1 MAKMAVVK
9 REVVSIMDA
18 VEPVEPIYVKNMW
31 KSPATTTHQACKKCQ
46 KERSRNSP
54 KWKQKS
60 RQKPTKSNTPI
71 VIQLKDSLKAAL
83 RQKQRSLADTVIK
96 CKDVEVSIDN
106 EGDSSSGREDNST
119 NIKHLKRKNDV
130 KHLSALI
137 SVIEK
142 SHQKDRC
149 TNFTHSAQNRNS
161 KLVANYVLNNANYV
175 TDTKDSSR
183 PRSIIECENVDVI
196 CNDLNSSEKS
206 SVTTEDTE
214 SENGSTIS
222 SSEIQSDSDQS
233 VSYENSENSR
243 MSKDELEKLALF
255 TTGCPLVRF
264 DCPPSECPQCLSDLY
279 NSRYYYDHGD
289 NAFEFHEDQECE
301 EPSPASFTV
310 PTTIRDSE
318 ADEASL
324 TTTTDSSEV
333 SPTIPPA
340 QSKLSKNA
348 QPFKS
353 RNPKNNCQRS
363 DRGRQLLDID
373 IAGRGGKSSEDLFP
387 DSVYVD
393 LTGTDVTFTVYYD
406 HSWLID
412 TNDSSGIISQL
423 HSAENNYAT
432 SRNHSMSELMWQSG
446 VSGEPSSESL
456 TDLSHMSVPH
466 WYWPYIYPPVYSLA
480 TSMYSHPLDTT
491 NVPKTQ
497 MIPPHQLRSFNSTQ
511 PPSRQWVWLANSERN
526 RPTAI
531 FTVMCY
537 NVLCDKYC
545 TRQLYGYCP
554 SWALNWEYR
563 KKGIMEEIKHCA
575 ADIICLQE
583 VETDQFYNFFLPE
596 LKRDGYDGIFSAKS
610 RARTMTE
617 SERKYVDGCAIF
629 YRTSKFS
636 LLKEHLVEFNQVAM
650 ANAEGSDDMLN
661 RVMTKDNIG
670 LAAMLETKEGVF
682 ENGAPA
688 ENFIC
693 QQIMVATAH
702 IHWDPEFCDVKLIQ
716 TMMLMWELKHIIEE
730 SIRSF
735 RPGSST
741 PDINSI
747 PLILCG
753 DLNSLPDSGVL
764 EFLNSGKV
772 SRNHVDFKER
782 GYDDCLQRI
791 NVSTEKDF
799 LLHDFRLGRAYDNDI
814 MPFTNYTF
822 DFKGIIDYIFYSR
835 DHLNLLGLLGPLNAN
850 WFQQNKVVGCPH
862 PHVPSDHFPLLVEYE
877 MPVPR
882 SENSRQVSTANTPV
896 KNR

>member
-18 VEPVEPIYVKNMW
+18 VEPVESTYVKNFL
-31 KSPATTTHQACKKCQ
+31 KTHTTTPPPCKKCQ

-60 RQKPTKSNTPI
+60 RQKPTKANTPI

-83 RQKQRSLADTVIK
+83 RQKQRSLAETVVK
-96 CKDVEVSIDN
+96 CKDVEVSVDN
-106 EGDSSSGREDNST
+106 EVDSSQGRDNITT
-119 NIKHLKRKNDV
+119 NAKQLKRKHDV

-142 SHQKDRC
+142 SHKKDRY
-149 TNFTHSAQNRNS
+149 TNFTHSAQNTNS
-161 KLVANYVLNNANYV
+161 KLVANYVLNNASYG

-233 VSYENSENSR
+233 VSYENSENSK

-255 TTGCPLVRF
+255 TTGCPLVRI
-264 DCPPSECPQCLSDLY
+264 DCPPSECPHCLSDMY
-279 NSRYYYDHGD
+279 NTQYYYNDV
-289 NAFEFHEDQECE
+289 NSAFEFHKDQEGE
-301 EPSPASFTV
+301 EPSSTPLTM
-310 PTTIRDSE
+310 PTAVQDSE
-318 ADEASL
+318 GEEVSV
-324 TTTTDSSEV
+324 TSSTDSSDV
-333 SPTIPPA
+333 SPAISPV

-353 RNPKNNCQRS
+353 RNPKNNGQRS
-363 DRGRQLLDID
+363 VRGRQLLDID
-373 IAGRGGKSSEDLFP
+373 IVGRGGKSGQDLFP
-387 DSVYVD
+387 DSVYID

-406 HSWLID
+406 QSWSMLD
-412 TNDSSGIISQL
+412 NSDSSSIIGQP
-423 HSAENNYAT
+423 HIVDNNYAI
-432 SRNHSMSELMWQSG
+432 SRNHSVSEWHPG
-446 VSGEPSSESL
+446 VLGDPPSDSV
-456 TDLSHMSVPH
+456 DFSHMSVPH
-466 WYWPYIYPPVYSLA
+466 WYWPYVYPPLYSL
-480 TSMYSHPLDTT
+480 TPPMYSAPLDAN

-511 PPSRQWVWLANSERN
+511 PPSREWVWLAHSERN

-682 ENGAPA
+682 ENGAPP
-688 ENFIC
+688 ENLIR

-716 TMMLMWELKHIIEE
+716 TMMLMWELKHVIEE

-772 SRNHVDFKER
+772 SRNHIDFKER

-835 DHLNLLGLLGPLNAN
+835 DHLNLLGLLGPLDAD

-862 PHVPSDHFPLLVEYE
+862 PHVPSDHFPLLAEYE

-882 SENSRQVSTANTPV
+882 ADGSRKVNTSSTPV

>member
-1 MAKMAVVK
+1 MAVVK

-18 VEPVEPIYVKNMW
+18 VDPIEPTYLKNLW
-31 KSPATTTHQACKKCQ
+31 KSPPTNTPPSCKKCQ
-46 KERSRNSP
+46 KERSRNNSP

-60 RQKPTKSNTPI
+60 RQKPTKANTPI

-83 RQKQRSLADTVIK
+83 RQKQRSLADTVVK
-96 CKDVEVSIDN
+96 CKDVEVSVDN
-106 EGDSSSGREDNST
+106 EGESTQGREENT
-119 NIKHLKRKNDV
+119 ANIKQLKRKNDV

-142 SHQKDRC
+142 SHQKD

-161 KLVANYVLNNANYV
+161 KLVANFVLNNAKYI
-175 TDTKDSSR
+175 TDTKDISR
-183 PRSIIECENVDVI
+183 PRSIIECDNVDVI

-243 MSKDELEKLALF
+243 MSKDDLEKLALF

-264 DCPPSECPQCLSDLY
+264 DCPPSECPQCLSDMY
-279 NSRYYYDHGD
+279 STQYYYSHADQAVD
-289 NAFEFHEDQECE
+289 FHKDQEVE
-301 EPSPASFTV
+301 EPSPTSFSV
-310 PTTIRDSE
+310 RSSSQDSE
-318 ADEASL
+318 VDEASVASS
-324 TTTTDSSEV
+324 TDTSEA
-333 SPTIPPA
+333 STTIPPV

-353 RNPKNNCQRS
+353 RNPKNNCQKS
-363 DRGRQLLDID
+363 SRGRQLLDID
-373 IAGRGGKSSEDLFP
+373 IAGRGGKLSDELFP
-387 DSVYVD
+387 DSVYID
-393 LTGTDVTFTVYYD
+393 LTGTDVTYTVYYD
-406 HSWLID
+406 DSWLAD
-412 TNDSSGIISQL
+412 SNDSSSIIAQQQC
-423 HSAENNYAT
+423 AENNYAI
-432 SRNHSMSELMWQSG
+432 SRNHSMSELMWQQG
-446 VSGEPSSESL
+446 LYGDPS
-456 TDLSHMSVPH
+456 MPH
-466 WYWPYIYPPVYSLA
+466 CYWPYSYP
-480 TSMYSHPLDTT
+480 SMYSLTSSMYNFPTGA
-491 NVPKTQ
+491 VPKTQ
-497 MIPPHQLRSFNSTQ
+497 LIPPHQLKSFNSTQ

-688 ENFIC
+688 ENFVR

-835 DHLNLLGLLGPLNAN
+835 DHLNLLGLLGPLDAD

-882 SENSRQVSTANTPV
+882 LDGSRPANTSNTPV

>member
-1 MAKMAVVK
+1 MPKDNKYEKYASPNPRRAHTFMSAEDLAAGKKSSWYELEITGAV
-9 REVVSIMDA
+9 RNLAPDLWNLQHLTSLYLNA
-18 VEPVEPIYVKNMW
+18 NNL
-31 KSPATTTHQACKKCQ
+31 
-46 KERSRNSP
+46 SRIPPDINKLTQLTYLDLS
-54 KWKQKS
+54 
-60 RQKPTKSNTPI
+60 SNK
-71 VIQLKDSLKAAL
+71 L
-83 RQKQRSLADTVIK
+83 RSL
-96 CKDVEVSIDN
+96 
-106 EGDSSSGREDNST
+106 
-119 NIKHLKRKNDV
+119 
-130 KHLSALI
+130 
-137 SVIEK
+137 
-142 SHQKDRC
+142 
-149 TNFTHSAQNRNS
+149 
-161 KLVANYVLNNANYV
+161 
-175 TDTKDSSR
+175 
-183 PRSIIECENVDVI
+183 
-196 CNDLNSSEKS
+196 
-206 SVTTEDTE
+206 
-214 SENGSTIS
+214 
-222 SSEIQSDSDQS
+222 
-233 VSYENSENSR
+233 
-243 MSKDELEKLALF
+243 
-255 TTGCPLVRF
+255 
-264 DCPPSECPQCLSDLY
+264 PSELGDLAHLRELLLNHNCLRVLPYELGKLFNLQTLGLKGNPLSQEIMNLY
-279 NSRYYYDHGD
+279 NSPNGTQKLLSYMLDHL
-289 NAFEFHEDQECE
+289 
-301 EPSPASFTV
+301 V
-310 PTTIRDSE
+310 
-318 ADEASL
+318 
-324 TTTTDSSEV
+324 V
-333 SPTIPPA
+333 
-340 QSKLSKNA
+340 
-348 QPFKS
+348 
-353 RNPKNNCQRS
+353 
-363 DRGRQLLDID
+363 
-373 IAGRGGKSSEDLFP
+373 
-387 DSVYVD
+387 
-393 LTGTDVTFTVYYD
+393 TG
-406 HSWLID
+406 S
-412 TNDSSGIISQL
+412 N
-423 HSAENNYAT
+423 
-432 SRNHSMSELMWQSG
+432 
-446 VSGEPSSESL
+446 
-456 TDLSHMSVPH
+456 
-466 WYWPYIYPPVYSLA
+466 
-480 TSMYSHPLDTT
+480 
-491 NVPKTQ
+491 
-497 MIPPHQLRSFNSTQ
+497 FNSTQ

-688 ENFIC
+688 ENFVR

-772 SRNHVDFKER
+772 SRNHIDFKER

-835 DHLNLLGLLGPLNAN
+835 DHLNLLGLLGPLDAD

-882 SENSRQVSTANTPV
+882 SESSRQASTANTPV